1 MKTTTITLTNLSSMI
16 NNSNN
21 SKDGWK
27 LSFLTPFLQL
37 GVKHIVYIKLLQ
49 LGPKEWIQKLLNVIF
64 EDQGQYWIGS
74 PDPPNQ
80 NRLGKQDESKSFR
93 HWGSDKLMANYARF
107 FNHRIPHFVDTF
119 FFPSRLWRFESTLV
133 SRSHETLAWRQ
144 LCSFARRFW
153 HARNP

>member
-64 EDQGQYWIGS
+64 EDQGQ
-74 PDPPNQ
+74 
-80 NRLGKQDESKSFR
+80 
-93 HWGSDKLMANYARF
+93 
-107 FNHRIPHFVDTF
+107 
-119 FFPSRLWRFESTLV
+119 
-133 SRSHETLAWRQ
+133 
-144 LCSFARRFW
+144 
-153 HARNP
+153 